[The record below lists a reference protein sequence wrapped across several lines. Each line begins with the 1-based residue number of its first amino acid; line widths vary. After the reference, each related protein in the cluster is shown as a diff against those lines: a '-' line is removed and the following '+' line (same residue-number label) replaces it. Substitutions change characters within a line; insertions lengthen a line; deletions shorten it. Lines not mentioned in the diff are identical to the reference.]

1 MTHDPH
7 GLDRLLALAG
17 VVARGDVPAPE
28 LADSFGDAVDT
39 FGSGEHW
46 RVAAPN
52 APGVHGRVFLVRNG
66 DPAVSPVVDLV
77 IAHYARGAGPTLR
90 AVEARFGPSEHIPP
104 ARLAATPRLHQG
116 SRRAGRPRRRVRHHG
131 RGAGPR
137 PGRPSDGDLAAARTG
152 LTGRVP

>member
-1 MTHDPH
+1 MTQDPH

-28 LADSFGDAVDT
+28 LAGSFGDAVDT

-52 APGVHGRVFLVRNG
+52 VSGVHGMVFLVRHG

-77 IAHYARGAGPTLR
+77 MAHYARGAGPTLR

-104 ARLAATPRLHQG
+104 LDWEPHRAYIKGPVGPGARVAVYVTTDAEPDHDLDARVTEISL
-116 SRRAGRPRRRVRHHG
+116 RRDRA
-131 RGAGPR
+131 
-137 PGRPSDGDLAAARTG
+137 
-152 LTGRVP
+152 